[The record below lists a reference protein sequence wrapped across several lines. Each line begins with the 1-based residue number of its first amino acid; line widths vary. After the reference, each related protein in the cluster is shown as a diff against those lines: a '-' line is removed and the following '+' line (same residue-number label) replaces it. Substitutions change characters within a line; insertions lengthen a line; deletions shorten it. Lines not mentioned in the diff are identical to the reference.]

1 MKKIFSCIILLA
13 ALLVLPGFT
22 RQTEGS
28 REFTVEGIK
37 VIFKPS
43 IKEITSVRL
52 FIKGGT
58 ANFKKEEEGIEALA
72 LAVATRGGTKSL
84 TKTEF
89 ATALEK
95 IGTTIGTSS
104 ALDYSEVNLSCVK
117 TYWED
122 SWKLF
127 ADAIVNPRFDSKE
140 FDLIKGQLVA
150 GAKESEAD
158 PDAHLVT
165 QSLQNTFAGR
175 NYSKKATGTAASL
188 EKFTLDQ
195 VQKYYASL
203 IGKQNAFIVVV
214 GNIAEADLKAKI
226 SSAFKGWGAG
236 RSVTSE
242 KPADFKPDATIEN
255 REIATN
261 YIRGLMPSPP
271 RNSKEG
277 VAMRLATAIMYDRFF
292 VELRTKRSLS
302 YAPAVNYA
310 SSAITSPYTVFY
322 ITTID
327 PKQSLQVMIDQIN
340 DVKNKGFTEKE
351 LKDMKESYLTSY
363 FMGLE
368 TNDSQTFTLGTS
380 EVAGDWRKAESFM
393 QDVEKTTVQELNAVF
408 KKYSSSINWTYLGKE
423 NAVTKED
430 FKQPQLIPENA
441 KISPKK

>member
-1 MKKIFSCIILLA
+1 MKKIFSCIILVA
-13 ALLVLPGFT
+13 TLVAPGFS
-22 RQTEGS
+22 QKADGPK
-28 REFTVEGIK
+28 EFTVDGIK

-43 IKEITSVRL
+43 IKEISSVRL

-58 ANFKKEEEGIEALA
+58 ANFTKDEEGIEALA
-72 LAVATRGGTKSL
+72 LAVATQGGTKSM

-104 ALDYSEVNLSCVK
+104 ALDYSEVNLSCLN
-117 TYWED
+117 TYWND

-127 ADAIVNPRFDSKE
+127 ADAIANPRFDSKE

-150 GAKESEAD
+150 GAKESEAN

-165 QSLQNTFAGR
+165 KSLQNTFAGK

-188 EKFTLDQ
+188 EKLTLDQ
-195 VQKYYASL
+195 TQKYYSSL

-214 GNIAEADLKAKI
+214 GNIDEADLKTKI
-226 SSAFKGWGAG
+226 SAAFKNWGAG
-236 RSVTSE
+236 KTVTPE
-242 KPADFKPDATIEN
+242 KPADVKPEATIEN

-277 VAMRLATAIMYDRFF
+277 VSMRLATAIMYDRFF

-302 YAPAVNYA
+302 YAPQVSYA
-310 SSAITSPYTVFY
+310 SSAITNPYTVFY

-351 LKDMKESYLTSY
+351 LKDMKESYLTGHY
-363 FMGLE
+363 MGLE
-368 TNDSQTFTLGTS
+368 TNSSQTFSLGTS
-380 EVAGDWRKAESFM
+380 EVAGDWKKSESFM
-393 QDVEKTTVQELNAVF
+393 QDVEKATVQDLNAVF
-408 KKYSSSINWTYLGKE
+408 KKYSSSINWTYLGKAD
-423 NAVTKED
+423 AVTKDD